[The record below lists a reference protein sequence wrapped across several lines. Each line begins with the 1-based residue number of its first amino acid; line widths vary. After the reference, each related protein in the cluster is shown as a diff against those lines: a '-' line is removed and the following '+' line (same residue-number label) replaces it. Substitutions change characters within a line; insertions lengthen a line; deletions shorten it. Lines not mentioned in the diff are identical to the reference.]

1 MGDGLKPGEWGTQG
15 GMPSIAW
22 WRRGVAARGEPSI
35 VQVVRTYASE
45 GERFE
50 AHQRGVAVASPPE
63 EAAGTPGHLQEGTPL
78 QASRDGGITAE
89 DRLIALEIAYQAEL
103 DALEQ
108 AERAGNGA
116 AASINRQRLQV
127 AQDRISAWKERK
139 LMKLATG
146 EWMHLFGVG
155 STETRCRIVI
165 DVTKPELIAAQEWT
179 GLKFEDIRGDR
190 LADLAESVI
199 AVNEAHTDLDGWN
212 AELTA
217 EVPAWANQPQPV
229 PRLSQVQQAALAAL
243 QSTLSL
249 ATECGLFDEMAG
261 HVHPDRINA
270 FCDDVSV
277 FAGAEAL
284 ADKIH
289 SGQTS
294 VTSFPSDFT
303 ALISSVL
310 NPDKS
315 SSNAE
320 GSVLAH
326 QKPQGTDF
334 KIFLTLHSSCGAVGQ
349 GLLDAGA
356 NMVWSSDNVHG
367 ETVQAVLSRCDA
379 KTMAVVETMRM
390 DGDEWREFEDANGA
404 ATLMANVANG
414 LSLSAALNQEPTS
427 TSETALKNY
436 RVIGAHPNGNF
447 FSIMAEAQSGF
458 HAFGVAAL
466 LLKEADEDGDAEF
479 FASIPAETNF
489 DFPGDSVVTLETVLD
504 PEQADVFGLAEPEA
518 GEGGPSPG
526 M

>member
-1 MGDGLKPGEWGTQG
+1 MGDRLKPGEWGTQG

-22 WRRGVAARGEPSI
+22 WRRGVAARGEPSV

-78 QASRDGGITAE
+78 QASRGGGITAE

-217 EVPAWANQPQPV
+217 EVPAWAKQPQPV
-229 PRLSQVQQAALAAL
+229 PRLSQAQQAALAAL

-284 ADKIH
+284 ADKNH

-294 VTSFPSDFT
+294 VTSLPSDFT

-310 NPDKS
+310 NPGKS
-315 SSNAE
+315 SSSAE
-320 GSVLAH
+320 APVLAR
-326 QKPQGTDF
+326 QKPQGNVAIADLADF
-334 KIFLTLHSSCGAVGQ
+334 KIFLTLHSESGAVGQ

-356 NMVWSSDNVHG
+356 TMAWSSNDVYG
-367 ETVQAVLSRCDA
+367 ETLKAVLSRCDTQ
-379 KTMAVVETMRM
+379 TMAVVETVWMN
-390 DGDEWREFEDANGA
+390 GDEWREFEDRNGA
-404 ATLMANVANG
+404 ATLIAHVADG
-414 LSLSAALNQEPTS
+414 LCLSEALYEMES
-427 TSETALKNY
+427 
-436 RVIGAHPNGNF
+436 
-447 FSIMAEAQSGF
+447 
-458 HAFGVAAL
+458 
-466 LLKEADEDGDAEF
+466 
-479 FASIPAETNF
+479 
-489 DFPGDSVVTLETVLD
+489 DSRD
-504 PEQADVFGLAEPEA
+504 D
-518 GEGGPSPG
+518 SPG
-526 M
+526 PGA